1 MTVINDT
8 AKTSQAIA
16 KVSSTPRP
24 AASRGTSRFSRGG
37 FSRGYTRNAPKAATA
52 TTSAA
57 PEPSTSGKEQ
67 QGVISLRSIPPG
79 GRVIIIKRA
88 IDNIPIVSRT
98 ALIFGKKT

>member
-1 MTVINDT
+1 MNVINDT

-37 FSRGYTRNAPKAATA
+37 FSRGYNRNAPKAATA

-67 QGVISLRSIPPG
+67 HGGYKPKKHSSRGKGHQGH
-79 GRVIIIKRA
+79 
-88 IDNIPIVSRT
+88 
-98 ALIFGKKT
+98 KKSD